1 MAWRKEQEEEEDN
14 GGGWSSE
21 SVTALAVCGEVHGSA
36 RVVGGAGPRMQ
47 HRRLLAAV
55 YMAGSLHPKNQ
66 MTRRF
71 KGERE
76 EVGQ

>member
-47 HRRLLAAV
+47 HKGLLAAV
-55 YMAGSLHPKNQ
+55 YMVPCTQRIK
-66 MTRRF
+66 
-71 KGERE
+71 
-76 EVGQ
+76 